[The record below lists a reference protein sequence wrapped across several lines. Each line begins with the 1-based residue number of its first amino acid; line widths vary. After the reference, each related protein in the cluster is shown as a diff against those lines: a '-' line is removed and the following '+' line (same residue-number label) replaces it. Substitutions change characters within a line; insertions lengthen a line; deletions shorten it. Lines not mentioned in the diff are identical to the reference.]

1 MFLTPC
7 QSRGL
12 DLPAR
17 DYRKYNFQNQNKT
30 KQSNKSSLS
39 KNMYKFLKHM
49 TTSSAI
55 QNESSKPI
63 AASENQFQNTSG
75 QKDSARYVFVRFHC
89 HRTTTACPLPRPS
102 IGAKYLHAVVGFPLK
117 KLNQQT
123 GELITA

>member
-17 DYRKYNFQNQNKT
+17 DYRKYNFQNKKT
-30 KQSNKSSLS
+30 QSNKSSLS

-55 QNESSKPI
+55 QNESGKPI

-75 QKDSARYVFVRFHC
+75 QKDSARCVFVVFIVIV
-89 HRTTTACPLPRPS
+89 P
-102 IGAKYLHAVVGFPLK
+102 
-117 KLNQQT
+117 
-123 GELITA
+123 